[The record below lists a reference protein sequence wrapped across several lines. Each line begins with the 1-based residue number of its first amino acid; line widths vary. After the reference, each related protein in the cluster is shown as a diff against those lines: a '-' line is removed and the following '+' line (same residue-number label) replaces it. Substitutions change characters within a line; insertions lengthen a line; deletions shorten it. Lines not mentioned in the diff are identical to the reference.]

1 MGLDEISTLR
11 AAVTHFLLDK
21 VARKTERFTPFIPR
35 MIPLAAALAVLLLTS
50 LAEALHLRR
59 IRAVRRLA
67 FGPGGEP
74 QRWTRFVPY
83 LRVLCLTAFTW
94 GLTTL
99 VLLQATAGSAS
110 DKPGAAKDATR
121 LVFVAD
127 LSPSMY
133 LKDAGPDGTQ
143 TRQMRMREVVDGILQ
158 RVSGN
163 LRFGVIGFYTES
175 LPVVME
181 ARDPELVRNVFN
193 GLPLTYAMPLGQ
205 TDLGQ
210 AINAAIKL
218 VDRFPEG
225 STRLVIFT
233 DGDSVSLV
241 PILPRPKSVKEVL
254 VLGLGNPHKGS
265 FIDGHQSRQEGDTLR
280 KLATDLMGTYT
291 DVNEKHVPTTA
302 LGDLVV
308 TAPLKRRGL
317 SLAEWA
323 TLAMALGATL
333 YALVPIALEYFGSD
347 WRVGRSERKD
357 TKPSPH
363 RDNVAMVR

>member
-1 MGLDEISTLR
+1 
-11 AAVTHFLLDK
+11 
-21 VARKTERFTPFIPR
+21 
-35 MIPLAAALAVLLLTS
+35 MIPLASAITVALIAL
-50 LAEALHLRR
+50 LAEWLHTRR
-59 IRAVRRLA
+59 VRVVARLA
-67 FGPGGEP
+67 FGPAGMANG
-74 QRWTRFVPY
+74 WTRAVPF
-83 LRVLCLTAFTW
+83 LRPLCFAAFAW
-94 GLTTL
+94 GLATL
-99 VLLQATAGSAS
+99 LLLKLAPADDTARGN
-110 DKPGAAKDATR
+110 KEATR

-133 LKDAGPDGTQ
+133 LQDSGTDGKQ
-143 TRQMRMREVVDGILQ
+143 TRQARMREVVESVLQ

-175 LPVVME
+175 MPVVME

-218 VDRFPEG
+218 VADYPEG
-225 STRLVIFT
+225 STRLIVFT

-241 PILPRPKSVKEVL
+241 PITPRPKSVKEVF
-254 VLGLGNPHKGS
+254 VLGLGNPHKGT

-280 KLATDLMGTYT
+280 TVATALSGTYV
-291 DVNEKHVPTTA
+291 DVNEKHLATTA

-308 TAPLKRRGL
+308 TAPLPQRGL

-323 TLAMALGATL
+323 VLAMLVGAAVCSL
-333 YALVPIALEYFGSD
+333 IPVALEFFGSE
-347 WRVGRSERKD
+347 WKVVPR
-357 TKPSPH
+357 
-363 RDNVAMVR
+363 